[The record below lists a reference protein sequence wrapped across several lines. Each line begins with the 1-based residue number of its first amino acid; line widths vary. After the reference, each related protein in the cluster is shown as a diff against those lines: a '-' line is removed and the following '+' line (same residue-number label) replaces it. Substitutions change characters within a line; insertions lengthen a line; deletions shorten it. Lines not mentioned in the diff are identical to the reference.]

1 MTNKSCHL
9 VHTSFRALMD
19 RVAMLSIQ
27 ILGGRSK
34 LIAANQMTRW
44 GAKCV
49 WKKILYFMKNT
60 SIWVGEPPPKVVFNV
75 SFIPSSQ
82 AHSY

>member
-1 MTNKSCHL
+1 MTDKSCHL

-44 GAKCV
+44 VAKCV
-49 WKKILYFMKNT
+49 WKKNTVFYEKYFNL
-60 SIWVGEPPPKVVFNV
+60 
-75 SFIPSSQ
+75 
-82 AHSY
+82 